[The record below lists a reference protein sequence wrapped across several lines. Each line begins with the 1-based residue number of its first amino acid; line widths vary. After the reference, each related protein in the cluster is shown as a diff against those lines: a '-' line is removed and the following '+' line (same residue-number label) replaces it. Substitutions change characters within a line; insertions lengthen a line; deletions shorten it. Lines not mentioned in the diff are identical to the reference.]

1 MTIAPC
7 CPALASGE
15 CGSTEADL
23 MLVERDY
30 SPGSSHSTD
39 VGYRVCIS
47 VLSDFGILPG
57 DVLRL
62 PRIPENE
69 LPLEISGLCGWT
81 IRSGWQD
88 SFALGRLLVPPRQ
101 LIANSICIL
110 PQLILGP
117 TVRIVAAAP
126 WNEFFPRGRTAPIP
140 QPCPPVAP
148 GSFPIFPRQFCNSLR
163 LKLRRRHP
171 SIFAFPEVVAA
182 RPRYGH
188 KVLYLRF

>member
-1 MTIAPC
+1 MTIALC

-30 SPGSSHSTD
+30 SPGSSHSTE
-39 VGYRVCIS
+39 VVYRVCIN
-47 VLSDFGILPG
+47 VLSDFGILTG

-69 LPLEISGLCGWT
+69 LPSGISVCAVEFNLDGKTL
-81 IRSGWQD
+81 
-88 SFALGRLLVPPRQ
+88 LLLRLFVPPRQ

-126 WNEFFPRGRTAPIP
+126 WNEFFPRGRT
-140 QPCPPVAP
+140 
-148 GSFPIFPRQFCNSLR
+148 GSHS
-163 LKLRRRHP
+163 
-171 SIFAFPEVVAA
+171 SAVSA
-182 RPRYGH
+182 G
-188 KVLYLRF
+188 